1 LNLSRNF
8 KISSFLIKKY
18 LYSEMKYLIHSLL
31 LSFVVATS
39 IAQTRNFDS
48 LQKKQI
54 NVKEELILIKPNH
67 YIIQPSEN
75 GANTGVYNGKQ
86 KLILIDD
93 QWSILAPK
101 IKQQLK
107 KITPRKPSFII
118 NTHFHYEHTNGNLI
132 FGAEMVPI
140 VAHENARIKL
150 EKDRALSAPENL
162 LQKAYPAKGLPTI
175 TFIERM
181 QLYDDQEIIELTHL
195 RNAHT
200 DGDILIQFKK
210 ANIFYTGDIFVTTG
224 LPYID
229 QNNGGD
235 IYGMI
240 NAMNYII
247 NVADEESKIVPGHG
261 KVSGMKEMRA
271 YRDMLTSIRNKTIQL
286 AREKKTEE
294 EIIEIM
300 NTYLKEEKG
309 ISGNKDFFI
318 HVLKM
323 VQKHERI

>member
-1 LNLSRNF
+1 
-8 KISSFLIKKY
+8 
-18 LYSEMKYLIHSLL
+18 MKYLILPFL
-31 LSFVVATS
+31 FSFVVATS
-39 IAQTRNFDS
+39 IAQITNFDS
-48 LQKKQI
+48 LQKKQFS
-54 NVKEELILIKPNH
+54 VKEELINIKSNH
-67 YIIQPSEN
+67 YIIQPTDN

-93 QWSILAPK
+93 QWSVLVPK

-118 NTHFHYEHTNGNLI
+118 NTHFHYEHTNGNLS
-132 FGAEMVPI
+132 FGNEMIPI
-140 VAHENARIKL
+140 IAHENALIKM
-150 EKDRALSAPENL
+150 EKDRTLSAPENL
-162 LQKAYPAKGLPTI
+162 VQKAYPVKGLPTV

-200 DGDILIQFKK
+200 DGDILVQFKK
-210 ANIFYTGDIFVTTG
+210 ANVFYTGDLFVTTG

-261 KVSGMKEMRA
+261 KISGMKEMRT
-271 YRDMLTSIRNKTIQL
+271 YRDLLTAIRNKTIQL
-286 AREKKTEE
+286 AREKKSEE
-294 EIIEIM
+294 EIIQIM
-300 NTYLKEEKG
+300 NIFIQEEKG
-309 ISGNKDFFI
+309 VTSNKDFII

>member
-1 LNLSRNF
+1 
-8 KISSFLIKKY
+8 
-18 LYSEMKYLIHSLL
+18 MKYLIHSLL

-54 NVKEELILIKPNH
+54 SVREELIFIKPNH
-67 YIIQPSEN
+67 YIIQPSDN

-86 KLILIDD
+86 KLILIDN
-93 QWSILAPK
+93 QWNSLVPK

-118 NTHFHYEHTNGNLI
+118 NTHFHYEHTNGNLT
-132 FGAEMVPI
+132 FGAEMIPI
-140 VAHENARIKL
+140 VAHENARIKM
-150 EKDRALSAPENL
+150 EKDRTLSAPENL
-162 LQKAYPAKGLPTI
+162 VQKASPVKGLPTV
-175 TFIERM
+175 TFIERI

-195 RNAHT
+195 RNAHS
-200 DGDILIQFKK
+200 DGDVLIQFKK
-210 ANIFYTGDIFVTTG
+210 ANVFYTGDIFVTTG

-247 NVADEESKIVPGHG
+247 NVADDESKIVPGHG

-271 YRDMLTSIRNKTIQL
+271 YRDMLTTIRNKTIQL
-286 AREKKTEE
+286 SREKKTEE
-294 EIIEIM
+294 EVIQIM
-300 NTYLKEEKG
+300 DTFIRQEKG
-309 ISGNKDFFI
+309 ISSNKDFII

>member
-1 LNLSRNF
+1 
-8 KISSFLIKKY
+8 
-18 LYSEMKYLIHSLL
+18 M
-31 LSFVVATS
+31 
-39 IAQTRNFDS
+39 
-48 LQKKQI
+48 
-54 NVKEELILIKPNH
+54 
-67 YIIQPSEN
+67 
-75 GANTGVYNGKQ
+75 
-86 KLILIDD
+86 
-93 QWSILAPK
+93 
-101 IKQQLK
+101 
-107 KITPRKPSFII
+107 
-118 NTHFHYEHTNGNLI
+118 
-132 FGAEMVPI
+132 
-140 VAHENARIKL
+140 
-150 EKDRALSAPENL
+150 EKDRTLSAPENL
-162 LQKAYPAKGLPTI
+162 VQKAYPVKGLPTI
-175 TFIERM
+175 TFIERI

-200 DGDILIQFKK
+200 DGDVLVQFKK
-210 ANIFYTGDIFVTTG
+210 ANVFYTGDLFVTTG

-261 KVSGMKEMRA
+261 KVSGMKEMRT

-286 AREKKTEE
+286 AREKKSEE
-294 EIIEIM
+294 EIIETM
-300 NTYLKEEKG
+300 NTFLKEEKG

>member
-1 LNLSRNF
+1 
-8 KISSFLIKKY
+8 
-18 LYSEMKYLIHSLL
+18 MKYLIHSLL

-54 NVKEELILIKPNH
+54 SVREELIFIKPNH
-67 YIIQPSEN
+67 YIIQPSDN

-86 KLILIDD
+86 KLILIDN
-93 QWSILAPK
+93 QWNSLVPK

-118 NTHFHYEHTNGNLI
+118 NTHFHYEHTNGNLT
-132 FGAEMVPI
+132 FGAEMIPI
-140 VAHENARIKL
+140 VAHENARIKM
-150 EKDRALSAPENL
+150 EKDRTLSAPENL
-162 LQKAYPAKGLPTI
+162 VQKASPVKGLPTV

-200 DGDILIQFKK
+200 DGDVLIQFKK
-210 ANIFYTGDIFVTTG
+210 ANVFYTGDIFVTTG

-247 NVADEESKIVPGHG
+247 NVADDESKIVPGHG
-261 KVSGMKEMRA
+261 KVSGMKEMRV
-271 YRDMLTSIRNKTIQL
+271 YRDMLTTIRNKTIQL

-294 EIIEIM
+294 EVIQIM
-300 NTYLKEEKG
+300 DTFIKQENG
-309 ISGNKDFFI
+309 ISSNIDFII

>member
-1 LNLSRNF
+1 MWWKIIGLIFICSCSSRP
-8 KISSFLIKKY
+8 
-18 LYSEMKYLIHSLL
+18 SL
-31 LSFVVATS
+31 
-39 IAQTRNFDS
+39 IAQTINFDS

-54 NVKEELILIKPNH
+54 NVKEELIFIKPNH
-67 YIIQPSEN
+67 YIIHPSGN
-75 GANTGVYNGKQ
+75 GANIGVYNGKQ

-93 QWSILAPK
+93 QWSVLAPK

-107 KITPRKPSFII
+107 KITARKPSFVI

-132 FGAEMVPI
+132 FGAEMIPI
-140 VAHENARIKL
+140 VAHENVRIKL
-150 EKDRALSAPENL
+150 EKDRTLSAPENL
-162 LQKAYPAKGLPTI
+162 VQKAYPVKGLPTV

-200 DGDILIQFKK
+200 DGDLLIQFKK

-261 KVSGMKEMRA
+261 KVSGMKEMRT

-294 EIIEIM
+294 EVIQIM
-300 NTYLKEEKG
+300 DTFIKQEKG
-309 ISGNKDFFI
+309 VSSNKDFII

>member
-1 LNLSRNF
+1 
-8 KISSFLIKKY
+8 
-18 LYSEMKYLIHSLL
+18 MKYLTLPFL
-31 LSFVVATS
+31 LSSIVVTS
-39 IAQTRNFDS
+39 IAQTTNVDS
-48 LQKKQI
+48 IQKKQI
-54 NVKEELILIKPNH
+54 SVKEELINIKPNH
-67 YIIQPSEN
+67 YIIQPSGN

-86 KLILIDD
+86 KLILIDN
-93 QWSILAPK
+93 QWSILVPK

-118 NTHFHYEHTNGNLI
+118 NTHFHYEHTNGNLV
-132 FGAEMVPI
+132 FGAEMIPI
-140 VAHENARIKL
+140 VAHENARIKM
-150 EKDRALSAPENL
+150 EKDRTLSAPENL
-162 LQKAYPAKGLPTI
+162 VQKAYPTKGLPTI
-175 TFIERM
+175 TLIERM
-181 QLYDDQEIIELTHL
+181 QLYDDQETIELTHL

-200 DGDILIQFKK
+200 DGDVLIQFKK
-210 ANIFYTGDIFVTTG
+210 ANVFYTGDIFVATG

-261 KVSGMKEMRA
+261 NICGMKEMRT

-286 AREKKTEE
+286 AREKKSEE
-294 EIIEIM
+294 EIIAYM
-300 NTYLKEEKG
+300 NNYIKEG
-309 ISGNKDFFI
+309 YNLQSDKDFFL

-323 VQKHERI
+323 VQKHERL

>member
-1 LNLSRNF
+1 MRINIFALLF
-8 KISSFLIKKY
+8 TCTICWHQSSL
-18 LYSEMKYLIHSLL
+18 
-31 LSFVVATS
+31 
-39 IAQTRNFDS
+39 AQTSTFDS
-48 LQKKQI
+48 LQKKQLS
-54 NVKEELILIKPNH
+54 VKEELIYIQPNH
-67 YIIQPSEN
+67 YIIQPSDN

-86 KLILIDD
+86 KLFFIDD
-93 QWSILAPK
+93 QWSSLIPK

-107 KITPRKPSFII
+107 KITPRKPSCII
-118 NTHFHYEHTNGNLI
+118 NTHFHYEHTNGNLT
-132 FGAEMVPI
+132 FGPEMIPI
-140 VAHENARIKL
+140 IAHENARIKM
-150 EKDRALSAPENL
+150 EKDRTLSAPENL
-162 LQKAYPAKGLPTI
+162 VQKAYPSKGLPTV

-181 QLYDDQEIIELTHL
+181 QLYDDQEIIELTYL
-195 RNAHT
+195 KNAHT

-247 NVADEESKIVPGHG
+247 NVANEESKIVPGHG
-261 KVSGMKEMRA
+261 KISGMKEMRT
-271 YRDMLTSIRNKTIQL
+271 YRDMLTAIRNKTIQL
-286 AREKKTEE
+286 AREKKPEE
-294 EIIEIM
+294 EIVQIM
-300 NTYLKEEKG
+300 NTFIQEEKG
-309 ISGNKDFFI
+309 ISSNKDFII

>member
-1 LNLSRNF
+1 VF
-8 KISSFLIKKY
+8 
-18 LYSEMKYLIHSLL
+18 
-31 LSFVVATS
+31 
-39 IAQTRNFDS
+39 
-48 LQKKQI
+48 
-54 NVKEELILIKPNH
+54 
-67 YIIQPSEN
+67 
-75 GANTGVYNGKQ
+75 NGKQ
-86 KLILIDD
+86 RLILIDN

-107 KITPRKPSFII
+107 KITPRKPSLII

-132 FGAEMVPI
+132 FGAELIPI
-140 VAHENARIKL
+140 IAHENARIKL
-150 EKDRALSAPENL
+150 EKDRTLSAPENL
-162 LQKAYPAKGLPTI
+162 VQKAYPVKGLPTI

-200 DGDILIQFKK
+200 DGDVLIQFKK
-210 ANIFYTGDIFVTTG
+210 ANVFYTGDLFVTTG

-261 KVSGMKEMRA
+261 KVSGMKEMRT
-271 YRDMLTSIRNKTIQL
+271 YRDMLSSIRNKTIQL
-286 AREKKTEE
+286 AREKKSEE
-294 EIIEIM
+294 EIIEMM
-300 NTYLKEEKG
+300 NTFLKEEKG

>member
-8 KISSFLIKKY
+8 KITSILIKKNR
-18 LYSEMKYLIHSLL
+18 YSEMKYLIHSLL

-54 NVKEELILIKPNH
+54 SVREELIFIKPNH
-67 YIIQPSEN
+67 YIIQPSDN

-86 KLILIDD
+86 KLILIDN
-93 QWSILAPK
+93 QWNSLVPK

-118 NTHFHYEHTNGNLI
+118 NTHFHYEHTNGNLT
-132 FGAEMVPI
+132 FGAEMIPI
-140 VAHENARIKL
+140 VAHENARIKM
-150 EKDRALSAPENL
+150 EKDRTLSAPENL
-162 LQKAYPAKGLPTI
+162 VQKGYPVKGLPTV

-200 DGDILIQFKK
+200 DGDVLIQFKK
-210 ANIFYTGDIFVTTG
+210 ANVFYTGDIFVTTG

-247 NVADEESKIVPGHG
+247 NVADDESKIVPGHG
-261 KVSGMKEMRA
+261 KVSGMKEMRV
-271 YRDMLTSIRNKTIQL
+271 YRDMLTTIRNKTIQL

-294 EIIEIM
+294 EVIQIM
-300 NTYLKEEKG
+300 DTFIKQENG
-309 ISGNKDFFI
+309 ISSNIDFII

>member
-1 LNLSRNF
+1 MRV
-8 KISSFLIKKY
+8 KIF
-18 LYSEMKYLIHSLL
+18 LL
-31 LSFVVATS
+31 LFIYTYCWHQSS
-39 IAQTRNFDS
+39 HAQTINFDS

-67 YIIQPSEN
+67 YIIQPSGN
-75 GANTGVYNGKQ
+75 GANTGVFNGKQ

-93 QWSILAPK
+93 QWSALIPK

-107 KITPRKPSFII
+107 KITPRKPSLII
-118 NTHFHYEHTNGNLI
+118 NTHFHYEHTNGNLV
-132 FGAEMVPI
+132 FGSELIPI
-140 VAHENARIKL
+140 VAHENTRL
-150 EKDRALSAPENL
+150 RMEKDRTLSAPENL
-162 LQKAYPAKGLPTI
+162 IQKGYPVKGLPSI

-195 RNAHT
+195 KNAHS

-240 NAMNYII
+240 IAMNYLI
-247 NVADEESKIVPGHG
+247 NVANEDSKIVPGHG
-261 KVSGMKEMRA
+261 NVSGMKEART
-271 YRDMLTSIRNKTIQL
+271 YRDLLVSIRNKTIQL
-286 AREKKTEE
+286 AREKKSEE
-294 EIIEIM
+294 EIILIM
-300 NTYLKEEKG
+300 DNFIKEEKRTA
-309 ISGNKDFFI
+309 SNRDFI
-318 HVLKM
+318 LHVLKM
-323 VQKHERI
+323 VQKHERL

>member
-1 LNLSRNF
+1 
-8 KISSFLIKKY
+8 
-18 LYSEMKYLIHSLL
+18 MKYLIHSLL

-54 NVKEELILIKPNH
+54 SVREELIFIKPNH
-67 YIIQPSEN
+67 YIIQPSDN

-86 KLILIDD
+86 KLILIDN
-93 QWSILAPK
+93 QWNSLVPK

-118 NTHFHYEHTNGNLI
+118 NTHFHYEHTNGNLT
-132 FGAEMVPI
+132 FGAEMIPI
-140 VAHENARIKL
+140 VAHENARIKM
-150 EKDRALSAPENL
+150 EKDRTLSAPENL
-162 LQKAYPAKGLPTI
+162 VQKASPVKGLPTV

-200 DGDILIQFKK
+200 DGDVLIQFKK
-210 ANIFYTGDIFVTTG
+210 ANVFYTGDIFVTTG

-247 NVADEESKIVPGHG
+247 NVADDESKIVPGHG
-261 KVSGMKEMRA
+261 KVSGMKEMRV
-271 YRDMLTSIRNKTIQL
+271 YRDRLTTIRNKTIQL

-294 EIIEIM
+294 EVIQIM
-300 NTYLKEEKG
+300 DTFIKQENG
-309 ISGNKDFFI
+309 ISSNIDFII

>member
-1 LNLSRNF
+1 MRWH
-8 KISSFLIKKY
+8 LIGLILIGSCYTPTY
-18 LYSEMKYLIHSLL
+18 LL
-31 LSFVVATS
+31 
-39 IAQTRNFDS
+39 AQTINFDS

-67 YIIQPSEN
+67 YIIQPSAN

-107 KITPRKPSFII
+107 KITTRKPSFMI

-132 FGAEMVPI
+132 FGAEMIPI
-140 VAHENARIKL
+140 VAHENARIKMQ
-150 EKDRALSAPENL
+150 KDRMLSAPENL
-162 LQKAYPAKGLPTI
+162 VQKAYPIKGLPTI

-181 QLYDDQEIIELTHL
+181 QLYDDEEIIELTHL

-210 ANIFYTGDIFVTTG
+210 ANIFYTGDLFVTTG

-261 KVSGMKEMRA
+261 KISGMKEMRD
-271 YRDMLTSIRNKTIQL
+271 YRNLLTTIRNKIIQL
-286 AREKKTEE
+286 AREKKSED

-300 NTYLKEEKG
+300 NLFLKEEKG

-323 VQKHERI
+323 IQKHERI

>member
-1 LNLSRNF
+1 MRWH
-8 KISSFLIKKY
+8 LIGLILIGSCYTPTY
-18 LYSEMKYLIHSLL
+18 LL
-31 LSFVVATS
+31 
-39 IAQTRNFDS
+39 AQTINFDS

-67 YIIQPSEN
+67 YIIQPSAN

-107 KITPRKPSFII
+107 KITTRKPSFMI

-132 FGAEMVPI
+132 FGAEMIPI
-140 VAHENARIKL
+140 VAHENARIKMQ
-150 EKDRALSAPENL
+150 KDMTLSAPENL
-162 LQKAYPAKGLPTI
+162 VQKAYPIKGLPTF

-181 QLYDDQEIIELTHL
+181 QLYDDEEIIELTHL

-210 ANIFYTGDIFVTTG
+210 ANIFYTGDLFVTSG

-261 KVSGMKEMRA
+261 KISGMKEMRD
-271 YRDMLTSIRNKTIQL
+271 YRNLLTTIRNKTIQL
-286 AREKKTEE
+286 AREKKSED

-300 NTYLKEEKG
+300 NLFLKEEKG

>member
-1 LNLSRNF
+1 MR
-8 KISSFLIKKY
+8 IKK
-18 LYSEMKYLIHSLL
+18 LVLL
-31 LSFVVATS
+31 FICIYCWHQSS
-39 IAQTRNFDS
+39 QSQTINFDS

-54 NVKEELILIKPNH
+54 SIKEELIFIKPNH
-67 YIIQPSEN
+67 YIIQPSGN

-93 QWSILAPK
+93 QWTSLVPK

-107 KITPRKPSFII
+107 KITPRRPSFII
-118 NTHFHYEHTNGNLI
+118 NTHFHYEHTNGNLT
-132 FGAEMVPI
+132 FGAELIPI
-140 VAHENARIKL
+140 IAHENARIKM
-150 EKDRALSAPENL
+150 EKDRILSAPENL
-162 LQKAYPAKGLPTI
+162 VQKAYPVKALPTV

-200 DGDILIQFKK
+200 DGDVLIQFKK
-210 ANIFYTGDIFVTTG
+210 SNVFYTGDIFVTTG

-261 KVSGMKEMRA
+261 KVSGMKEIRA
-271 YRDMLTSIRNKTIQL
+271 YRDMLTTIRNKTNQL
-286 AREKKTEE
+286 AREKKSEE
-294 EIIEIM
+294 EIIQIM
-300 NTYLKEEKG
+300 DVFIKEEKG
-309 ISGNKDFFI
+309 ISSNKDFII

>member
-1 LNLSRNF
+1 MRWH
-8 KISSFLIKKY
+8 LIGLILIGSCYTPTY
-18 LYSEMKYLIHSLL
+18 LL
-31 LSFVVATS
+31 
-39 IAQTRNFDS
+39 AQTINFDS

-54 NVKEELILIKPNH
+54 NVKEDLILIKPNH
-67 YIIQPSEN
+67 YIIQPSAN

-107 KITPRKPSFII
+107 KITTRKPSFMI

-132 FGAEMVPI
+132 FGAEMIPI
-140 VAHENARIKL
+140 VAHENARIKMQ
-150 EKDRALSAPENL
+150 KDRMLSAPENL
-162 LQKAYPAKGLPTI
+162 VQKAYPIKGLPTI

-181 QLYDDQEIIELTHL
+181 QLYDDEEIIELTHL

-210 ANIFYTGDIFVTTG
+210 ANIFYTGDLFVTTG

-261 KVSGMKEMRA
+261 KISGMKEMRD
-271 YRDMLTSIRNKTIQL
+271 YRNLLTTIRNKTIQL
-286 AREKKTEE
+286 AREKKSED

-300 NTYLKEEKG
+300 NLFLKEEKG

-323 VQKHERI
+323 IQKHERI